1 MYWMGQ
7 ENQTDEVI
15 QTIKAVQSQFP
26 KVGKEDAVLIMLMVL
41 QILQMLTIL

>member
-1 MYWMGQ
+1 MGQ
-7 ENQTDEVI
+7 EGQTDEVI

-26 KVGKEDAVLIMLMVL
+26 QVGKEDAVLIMLMVL

>member
-7 ENQTDEVI
+7 EGQTDEVI
-15 QTIKAVQSQFP
+15 QTIKAVQSHSLSRQ
-26 KVGKEDAVLIMLMVL
+26 EDLFLSWLMVL